1 MNTGPG
7 LCSTSSQ
14 SVCKYQPRTLR
25 YLSKKCLWILAQGCA
40 ITLSRLYEYMNTSP
54 GLCDISLGDNKRKW
68 ESPVSTTFGKRWPPL
83 GSPHHQRK
91 RSPKKFL
98 HFLLNGTVSQGYRS
112 LFYFMN
118 LQYSN
123 HICTVGLLGHLKQT
137 AKMKQLLKVLGMFFR
152 EKKKLIYINYIFF
165 FFIYCLFAD
174 IFVSY
179 WCKQSCAQKSWS
191 EWHLQYCRVYTSTAS
206 NWEEAHLRLRSV
218 IPVCQYSG
226 DRGGIWG
233 TRELVCMY
241 T

>member
-1 MNTGPG
+1 MF
-7 LCSTSSQ
+7 
-14 SVCKYQPRTLR
+14 V
-25 YLSKKCLWILAQGCA
+25 
-40 ITLSRLYEYMNTSP
+40 NTSP

-123 HICTVGLLGHLKQT
+123 RIGLLGHLKLT

-152 EKKKLIYINYIFF
+152 EKKKTSLYQLYFFLLHILLICRHFCKLLVQTKLRTKVLIGMTFMYSTVECTPPLLPTEKKH
-165 FFIYCLFAD
+165 IY
-174 IFVSY
+174 
-179 WCKQSCAQKSWS
+179 
-191 EWHLQYCRVYTSTAS
+191 
-206 NWEEAHLRLRSV
+206 
-218 IPVCQYSG
+218 G
-226 DRGGIWG
+226 
-233 TRELVCMY
+233 
-241 T
+241 